1 MSNREFFLSR
11 WEPEQPAFLRVL
23 RALPADKLD
32 YKPHE
37 RSTSAGDLAWQLAEE
52 LRVLGGV
59 NESGDINW
67 ESGSRP
73 ATLDEIVAA
82 YEANSAKVRTL
93 VSTMDDARWDGEGRF
108 LFGGHEA
115 WKASVGSIFWGFLL
129 DSIHHRGQLSA
140 YIRPMGGKVPSIYG
154 PSADDTGG
162 M

>member
-1 MSNREFFLSR
+1 MTISQLLLPEFDQEMASTRKVL
-11 WEPEQPAFLRVL
+11 ELLPEG
-23 RALPADKLD
+23 KLD
-32 YKPHE
+32 YKPHA

-52 LRVLGGV
+52 LRVLGGAT
-59 NESGDINW
+59 ESGDINW

-73 ATLDEIVAA
+73 ATLDEIVSA
-82 YEANSAKVRTL
+82 YEANADSVRKL
-93 VSTMDDARWDGEGRF
+93 VTTMDDARWDGPGRF

-115 WKASVGSIFWGFLL
+115 WKASLSSIFWGFLL
-129 DSIHHRGQLSA
+129 DAIHHRGQLSA